1 MQEEKKED
9 WRVDPTYGHFPVN
22 YKEAILMYGEAI
34 VHERIGSYLAEMNQA
49 NREKSKKK
57 RNTSAVDSNIYMLRL
72 YRRFTDENHH
82 FLVENEDWEHVF
94 YMLFGFAKAHKSME
108 CVEFELSNLGAHGD
122 GMTIDLYIPNPHILL
137 PAKRDSIKPERW
149 YIEVSHVTNT
159 LNTESSTWIDSPIEE
174 ICQFF
179 QNKLEP
185 DEATAKRN
193 FYDTEIL
200 EKIGLDYAKQ
210 FIREANV

>member
-9 WRVDPTYGHFPVN
+9 WRADP
-22 YKEAILMYGEAI
+22 
-34 VHERIGSYLAEMNQA
+34 R
-49 NREKSKKK
+49 
-57 RNTSAVDSNIYMLRL
+57 IYMIRL
-72 YRRFTDENHH
+72 YRRFTDENHL
-82 FLVENEDWEHVF
+82 FLIQNEDWEHVF

-108 CVEFELSNLGAHGD
+108 CIEFELTNLGAHCD

-137 PAKRDSIKPERW
+137 PTKRDSIKPERW
-149 YIEVSHVTNT
+149 YIELSHATNA
-159 LNTESSTWIDSPIEE
+159 LNTELSTWIDSPIEE

-193 FYDTEIL
+193 FHDTEIL

-210 FIREANV
+210 FIKEAEVGL